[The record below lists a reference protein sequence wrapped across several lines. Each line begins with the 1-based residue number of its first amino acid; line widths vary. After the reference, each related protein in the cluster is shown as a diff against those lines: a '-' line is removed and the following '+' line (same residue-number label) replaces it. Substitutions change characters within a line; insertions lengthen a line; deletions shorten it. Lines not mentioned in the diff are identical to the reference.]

1 MSADLS
7 SYRETVA
14 AKRLRFKPRG
24 LSDTSSIALPDY
36 LKPLQRHAVE
46 FALRAGCAGIF
57 YDTGLGKTLIELTWA
72 HAVSAHVGKPTLIL
86 TPLAV
91 AAQHA
96 AEAERFGLF
105 GHIDRDGKATY
116 PVTITNYERL
126 DRFDVSQ
133 FGAIVLDESSILKNF
148 SGATSR
154 ELRRKFSATPFR
166 LCASA
171 TPAPND
177 HTEIGQQ
184 AEFLGVMN
192 REEMMTRWFIHDSEN
207 TKNWRLKGHASADFW
222 SWVASWSRCAEK
234 PSDLGYSDD
243 GYELPELRIIDHTV
257 RADITQETTIDR
269 DGQAVLFRVPQN
281 SATSIHREKRLT
293 LDQRMDETADVIL
306 AEPGENWLIWVET
319 DQEADAICA
328 RVHDAVEVRGS
339 HAIEKKEERLGAFA
353 RGEFKRLV
361 TKARIA
367 GFGLNLQHVG
377 RQAFPSASFS
387 YEQLYQCIRRSWR
400 FGRRDPVHVHCIG
413 ADTERAI
420 RAVQQR
426 KASDHIAMKA
436 EMRAAM
442 QRAVNGGLSIESYQ
456 PQRTAP
462 LPAWVA
468 V

>member
-1 MSADLS
+1 MTDALQ

-14 AKRLRFKPRG
+14 AKRIRFSPRG
-24 LSDTSSIALPDY
+24 LSESPPLHDA

-57 YDTGLGKTLIELTWA
+57 YDTGLGKTLIELVWA
-72 HAVSAHVGKPTLIL
+72 HAIAAMTGKPVLIL

-105 GHIDRDGKATY
+105 GKVERDGTATY

-126 DRFDVSQ
+126 DRFDLSR
-133 FGAIVLDESSILKNF
+133 FGGIVADESSILKNF
-148 SGATSR
+148 SGAMSR
-154 ELRRKFSATPFR
+154 DLRRKAEAFPFR
-166 LCASA
+166 LAASA

-184 AEFLGVMN
+184 AEFLGVMK
-192 REEMMTRWFIHDSEN
+192 REEMMTRWFIHDSAN
-207 TKNWRLKGHASADFW
+207 TKNWRLKGHATADFW
-222 SWVASWSRCAEK
+222 SWVASWSRMVEK

-257 RADITQETTIDR
+257 KADITTEASTDR
-269 DGQAVLFRVPQN
+269 DGQIALFRVPQN

-293 LDQRMDETADVIL
+293 LDQRMDESARVVL
-306 AEPGENWLIWVET
+306 AEPHERWVIWVET
-319 DQEADAICA
+319 DQEADALKA
-328 RVHDAVEVRGS
+328 RIHNAVEVRGS
-339 HAIEKKEERLGAFA
+339 HSIDQKEGRLAAFG
-353 RGEFKRLV
+353 RGEFDRLI
-361 TKARIA
+361 TKQSIA
-367 GFGLNLQHVG
+367 GYGLNWQHVG
-377 RQAFPSASFS
+377 RQLFPSATFS
-387 YEQLYQCIRRSWR
+387 YERFYQGVRRSWR
-400 FGRRDPVHVHCIG
+400 YGRKDPVHVHCIG

-426 KASDHIAMKA
+426 KAADHAAMKA

-442 QRAVNGGLSIESYQ
+442 QRAVNGGLSIEDYQ

-462 LPAWVA
+462 LPAWMA
-468 V
+468 A